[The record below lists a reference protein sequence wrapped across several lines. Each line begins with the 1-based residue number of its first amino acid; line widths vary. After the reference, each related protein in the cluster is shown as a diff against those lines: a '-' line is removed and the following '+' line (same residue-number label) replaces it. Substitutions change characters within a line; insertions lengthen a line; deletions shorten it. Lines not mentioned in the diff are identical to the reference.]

1 MEYRYNACTDQGRA
15 VTGVLQ
21 AESESAAE
29 QMLWDA
35 GLTIV
40 SLRRSLSLPK
50 AHEILPSVFGVRKK
64 DVIGFSRNLAS
75 LLDAGI
81 PLMRALSIL
90 SRHGKEAF
98 RDVLRSLIRDL
109 EEGSKFSDALGKYPA
124 VFPSFYIFLM
134 RTGEETGNLGAV
146 LKDTAA
152 HMEKD
157 EATRAKVKKSLAYPM
172 FVVVL
177 AIAAV
182 IVMLSFVVPKLT
194 GMFTEFGREMPAT
207 TRALVAL
214 GDFFSANAVFI
225 IGGLLVLV
233 FGSLAYAK
241 TARGR
246 RAKDRLV
253 IRMPVLGPAVLKAGL
268 ARFGRNMSMLVG
280 AGVSLFEAL
289 ELTTETNDNS
299 VIAESLN
306 GVRSRVGEG
315 QLFSEAM
322 AADPMFPPLMAE
334 LVGIGEETG
343 NLESQLSKVSAFY
356 EEEAE
361 AAIARVT
368 GMLTPALTVGVGL
381 MIGFIAIT
389 MFSSI
394 YGMASIVE

>member
-1 MEYRYNACTDQGRA
+1 MEYRYSASTVEGRS

-21 AESESAAE
+21 ADSETAAE

-35 GLTIV
+35 NLTIV
-40 SLRRSLSLPK
+40 SLRRNLSLPK
-50 AHEILPSVFGVRKK
+50 AHEILPSLFGVKKK

-90 SRHGKEAF
+90 SRHGRAAF
-98 RDVLRSLIRDL
+98 TEVMRGIIKDL
-109 EEGSKFSDALGKYPA
+109 EEGSKFSDALAKRPD
-124 VFPSFYIFLM
+124 VFPHFYIFLM

-146 LKDTAA
+146 LKDTAS

-182 IVMLSFVVPKLT
+182 IVMLTFVVPKLT
-194 GMFTEFGREMPAT
+194 SMFTEFGQEMPTT
-207 TRALVAL
+207 TRVLVSL

-225 IGGLLVLV
+225 IGGLLLIAV
-233 FGSLAYAK
+233 GSALYVK
-241 TARGR
+241 TAQGR
-246 RAKDRLV
+246 RTKDKVMVRL
-253 IRMPVLGPAVLKAGL
+253 PVLGPAVLKAGL

-289 ELTTETNDNS
+289 ELTCETNDNS
-299 VIAESLN
+299 VISESLS
-306 GVRSRVGEG
+306 GVRNRVGEG

-322 AADPMFPPLMAE
+322 AADPLFPPLMAE
-334 LVGIGEETG
+334 LIGIGEETG
-343 NLESQLSKVSAFY
+343 NLESQLSKVSSFY

-368 GMLTPALTVGVGL
+368 GILTPALTVGVGL

>member
-1 MEYRYNACTDQGRA
+1 MEYRYNACTNQGRA

-21 AESESAAE
+21 AESEGAAE

-40 SLRRSLSLPK
+40 SLKRSLSLPK
-50 AHEILPSVFGVRKK
+50 AHVILPSLFGVRKK

-109 EEGSKFSDALGKYPA
+109 EEGSKFSDALAKHPA

-134 RTGEETGNLGAV
+134 KTGEETGNLGAV
-146 LKDTAA
+146 LKDTAT

-172 FVVVL
+172 FVVVV
-177 AIAAV
+177 AIVAV
-182 IVMLSFVVPKLT
+182 IVMLTFVVPKLT
-194 GMFTEFGREMPAT
+194 GMFTEFGKEMPAT
-207 TRALVAL
+207 TKVLVAL

-225 IGGLLVLV
+225 IGGLLILV
-233 FGSLAYAK
+233 FGGLAYAK

-246 RAKDRLV
+246 RAKDRLM
-253 IRMPVLGPAVLKAGL
+253 IKMPVLGPAVLKAGL

-289 ELTTETNDNS
+289 ELTAETNDNS
-299 VIAESLN
+299 VIAEALG
-306 GVRSRVGEG
+306 GVRSGVGEG

-322 AADPMFPPLMAE
+322 AADPLFPPLMAE